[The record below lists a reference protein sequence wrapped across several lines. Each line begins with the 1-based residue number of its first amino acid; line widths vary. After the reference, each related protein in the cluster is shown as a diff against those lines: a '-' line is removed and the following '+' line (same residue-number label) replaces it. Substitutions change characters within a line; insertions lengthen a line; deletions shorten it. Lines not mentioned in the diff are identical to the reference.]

1 MSSNNLLIVGSPYS
15 HANKRAFTQK
25 FIRLLATVSGEIV
38 YVGAN
43 SPDQTPENVA
53 IKHVEFEPS
62 GSTLVSLNRFMMYQT
77 KAAKLV
83 EMGEYD
89 SVIVRPQTFL
99 LLATYLRLRRK
110 RFAVFA
116 AQAQESNV
124 MQKFSRATFRIADSL
139 IIESTGTYDWHPPGI
154 AHKCFDG
161 RSYVD
166 LNRFRPTESKSNR
179 RFTVGYLGL
188 LSERKGV
195 LQLLEAIELLNSNSN
210 LEFEF
215 QFGGSGDY
223 EQAVSEVAQSRENV
237 FFHGFVPDD
246 DLADFYREL
255 DVLILPSESEGLP
268 NVVIEAMACGTPPLT
283 TRVGGIPQL
292 VEDGTNGFILPNRE
306 PETIASELSDINQNN
321 EIESISRAASSTVH
335 SEYSREKA
343 VERYRNIV
351 QSLCGTR
358 S

>member
-1 MSSNNLLIVGSPYS
+1 MSSNSLLIIGSPYS

-25 FIRLLATVSGEIV
+25 FIRLLATVSEEIV

-43 SPDQTPENVA
+43 APDQTPENVN
-53 IKHVEFEPS
+53 IEPVKFEPS
-62 GSTLVSLNRFMMYQT
+62 SSTFVSLNRFVMYQT

-83 EMGEYD
+83 EIGQYD
-89 SVIVRPQTFL
+89 SIIIRPQTFL

-116 AQAQESNV
+116 AQAQESNI

-139 IIESTGTYDWHPPGI
+139 IIESTGTYDWHPLGI

-161 RSYVD
+161 RSYVN
-166 LNRFRPTESKSNR
+166 LTRFRPTESKSSG

-195 LQLLEAIELLNSNSN
+195 LQLLEAIELLNSNN
-210 LEFEF
+210 DLEFEF

-223 EQAVSEVAQSRENV
+223 EQAVSEVARSQENV
-237 FFHGFVPDD
+237 SFHGFVPDD
-246 DLADFYREL
+246 DLADFYRDL

-268 NVVIEAMACGTPPLT
+268 NVVIEAMACGTPALT

-292 VEDGTNGFILPNRE
+292 VEDGANGFILPNRE
-306 PETIASELSDINQNN
+306 PETIASELSEIHQKS

-351 QSLCGTR
+351 QSLCGT
-358 S
+358 